1 MGIHADGVAQLH
13 DAFIVLQKHTSGWP
27 TNVHTLDVP
36 TENIFISDFR
46 FVKVSS
52 RLWRA
57 ESYRFF
63 FFSHPCSCSCLLCA
77 QILILWFTY
86 RLIWASCTVHATT
99 CQYARTAY
107 CHLPCK
113 IKCERQT
120 WKWKKEDRI
129 RERERRKAAWEGTG
143 IRGRWKIHKQNIL
156 KQLME

>member
-1 MGIHADGVAQLH
+1 MVLHSYMTLLSCCKSTLAADLQMYTHLTCLPKTFSSAIFDSLKCRLVCGVPNH
-13 DAFIVLQKHTSGWP
+13 TVFFI
-27 TNVHTLDVP
+27 
-36 TENIFISDFR
+36 
-46 FVKVSS
+46 
-52 RLWRA
+52 
-57 ESYRFF
+57 
-63 FFSHPCSCSCLLCA
+63 SHPCSCSCLLCA

-129 RERERRKAAWEGTG
+129 RERERKKAAWKGTG